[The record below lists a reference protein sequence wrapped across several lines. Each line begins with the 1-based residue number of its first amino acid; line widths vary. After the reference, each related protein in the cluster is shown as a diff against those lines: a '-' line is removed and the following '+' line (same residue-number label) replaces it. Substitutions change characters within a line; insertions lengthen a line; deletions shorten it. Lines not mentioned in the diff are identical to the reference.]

1 MSYGIFIDKK
11 HRPSNAEIN
20 ATLGKTKGLWES
32 LIQSIRDKINVQED
46 FSFLY
51 GKNYGWGL
59 RFRYKGK
66 LLICFYPNTNYF
78 VTQLILNTQYLSDPI
93 IDTLHSITSKAI
105 KSATSYKEGKWLFIT
120 TKTNQEIKD
129 INTILRLKTKIAG

>member
-93 IDTLHSITSKAI
+93 IDTLHSIVPVKQLNQRRHI
-105 KSATSYKEGKWLFIT
+105 KKENGFLSQPK
-120 TKTNQEIKD
+120 QIKK
-129 INTILRLKTKIAG
+129 LKT